1 VFHYVC
7 WSLKEKGEMSEE
19 EDKEKRKTRG
29 KSNENTTLMKRGVL
43 FGEIRD
49 VCVCVYLYIVLYK

>member
-1 VFHYVC
+1 
-7 WSLKEKGEMSEE
+7 MSEE

-49 VCVCVYLYIVLYK
+49 VCVCVFIHSIV

>member
-1 VFHYVC
+1 
-7 WSLKEKGEMSEE
+7 MSEE